1 MVVQIV
7 EALDMCVGGV
17 LSPMPD
23 PTTALVIAI
32 TSPRF
37 HHSSYLAGLATG
49 LTAIPGWLT
58 GLESCRYRF
67 SLTCSASGSS
77 GVHIVNLA
85 LSTSDFILV

>member
-37 HHSSYLAGLATG
+37 HHSPYNLCRILTVDIDLVDKIVTLCLAEINHG
-49 LTAIPGWLT
+49 P
-58 GLESCRYRF
+58 
-67 SLTCSASGSS
+67 
-77 GVHIVNLA
+77 
-85 LSTSDFILV
+85 